1 MAALTNYLTRYN
13 MTYSEDVNRAAS
25 TDTIDFLN
33 ARIKAL
39 EKRVEFLEAQ
49 NEINNQNKKQ

>member
-1 MAALTNYLTRYN
+1 
-13 MTYSEDVNRAAS
+13 MTYSEDVKRALS
-25 TDTIDFLN
+25 TETVDYLN

-49 NEINNQNKKQ
+49 IEIKNK

>member
-1 MAALTNYLTRYN
+1 
-13 MTYSEDVNRAAS
+13 MTYSEDTNRATS

-33 ARIKAL
+33 ARIDAL

-49 NEINNQNKKQ
+49 NEINNKNK